1 MSKYYIVPTV
11 YEGDLERIGAF
22 DTIEEALQAA
32 KRYVE
37 ESEWARGDDW
47 AGIFIEDENRDIVM
61 DNEEVGL

>member
-37 ESEWARGDDW
+37 ESDW